1 MSLLS
6 SRLSEA
12 VSTHAQHDHV
22 RMSGRVSR
30 FDGHMIECGG
40 FPATIGTL
48 CRIETDGGNFAIAE
62 IIGFQ
67 NSNNLLCVH
76 ETGARISVGAQVT
89 VEDDGYEIPVGEGL
103 LGRVFDALGM
113 PLDGRG
119 PAQLEDSWPLE
130 GVQINPLARRS
141 VDTPLDV
148 GVRVINSLLT
158 VGQGQ
163 RLGIIA
169 GSGVGKSVLLGM
181 MTRFTKADVVVVG
194 LIGERGREVGDFVRT
209 VFNAESRGRTVIVA
223 EPADR
228 SPLLRIR
235 AAKRATAIAE
245 YFRNKGKNVLL
256 IMDSLTRVAHA
267 RREIGLAL
275 GEQPTSKGYPPSV
288 VSLIPALVERSGTG
302 LNGQGSI
309 TSFYTVLADG
319 DDTNDP
325 VVDTARAILDGHIL
339 LSRQQA
345 QMGIY
350 PAVDVPASVSRV
362 MTEIVSPEHI
372 AAGQMFRRLMSL
384 YMENRD
390 LLLMGGYSAGQ
401 DPDLDL
407 AVQLWP
413 QLISLIQQPQT
424 DLADFESSA
433 AALTGLFGTSQKGG
447 L

>member
-1 MSLLS
+1 MSTLNRKLS
-6 SRLSEA
+6 DLITGTGA
-12 VSTHAQHDHV
+12 PAPVY
-22 RMSGRVSR
+22 SGRVHR
-30 FDGHMIECGG
+30 FDGHMIECDG

-48 CRIETDGGNFAIAE
+48 CLVATQEGDNIVAE

-67 NSNNLLCVH
+67 NNNNLLCVH
-76 ETGARISVGAQVT
+76 ETGARISVGAEVR
-89 VEDDGYEIPVGEGL
+89 VKDDGYKMAIGDGI
-103 LGRVFDALGM
+103 LGRVFDSLGNC
-113 PLDGRG
+113 LDGS
-119 PAQLEDSWPLE
+119 PPPILEESWPLE
-130 GVQINPLARRS
+130 GVKLNPLMRKP
-141 VDTPLDV
+141 VDQKLDV

-169 GSGVGKSVLLGM
+169 GSGVGKSVLLSM
-181 MTRFTKADVVVVG
+181 MTRFTEADVVVVG
-194 LIGERGREVGDFVRT
+194 LIGERGREVGDFVKNVFSAETRERT
-209 VFNAESRGRTVIVA
+209 VVVA

-235 AAKRATAIAE
+235 AANRATAIAE
-245 YFRNKGKNVLL
+245 YFRDKGSNVLL

-288 VSLIPALVERSGTG
+288 VSLIPSLIERSGTG
-302 LNGQGSI
+302 LAGQGSI

-339 LSRQQA
+339 LSRQQT
-345 QMGIY
+345 QLGIY

-362 MTEIVSPEHI
+362 MSEIASPHQTD
-372 AAGQMFRRLMSL
+372 AAIVFRKLISL
-384 YMENRD
+384 YLENRD
-390 LLLMGGYSAGQ
+390 LILMGGYVAGQ

-413 QLISLIQQPQT
+413 SLIDHIRQNYDQKASF
-424 DLADFESSA
+424 DESVK
-433 AALTGLFGTSQKGG
+433 ALQGLFEGMA
-447 L
+447 